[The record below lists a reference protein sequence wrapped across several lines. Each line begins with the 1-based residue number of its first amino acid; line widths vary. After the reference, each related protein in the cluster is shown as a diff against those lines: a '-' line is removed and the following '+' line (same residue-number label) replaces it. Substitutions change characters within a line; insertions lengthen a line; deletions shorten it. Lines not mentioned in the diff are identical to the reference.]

1 MPHPHNVKYAETKW
15 ELNMENTW
23 NTYFQSYVVDQQH
36 QDTGDMADCW
46 QREKGDM
53 GVEGFAKIKS
63 DRLTK
68 DTTMWIVTLSRR
80 QQEWHTHS
88 NSNETGTGSDPTL
101 ESN

>member
-53 GVEGFAKIKS
+53 GYMCKVWNGFLLWVKSEHVVKSTFYKI
-63 DRLTK
+63 LTFYS
-68 DTTMWIVTLSRR
+68 W
-80 QQEWHTHS
+80 
-88 NSNETGTGSDPTL
+88 
-101 ESN
+101 